1 MDFTTNRIVQKIQGM
16 DIRLAAL
23 VVQFLVSLAFSL
35 MGSFLP
41 LFIETDLNYPL
52 IEATYWTG
60 IAQLISSSLYAF
72 TAPFWGTMCDRAG
85 IRKITVMILVANGI
99 VYAGMAGSTDIPHIL
114 LFQAL
119 QGSFGGVSTTMFTL
133 VAAVV
138 PENEMKKAL
147 SYQMAMMTMGSL
159 VGPGVGGLLAEVVGY
174 RLTFVASSL
183 LFVAVI
189 PLMLFINVPH
199 PAKRDGETTGL
210 NLRDLRDVLPDIVS
224 LVMVYA
230 CISFITPTI
239 PWFLKSLGVQDDQ
252 LLTYTAASTI
262 LNGAAFVV
270 ATPLLT
276 RVVTDRFLP
285 LLSTIAAG
293 AIFATGFAADAYQFI
308 GLRIAIGAIQ
318 SGIPPSLLGGRASKK
333 RGAVMGF
340 LNSARFLGMAVGPFM
355 ATSILGGGEPPGPL
369 MMFVAMAGLSLVT
382 SLVLYLSHG
391 RKSGLTA
398 MPR

>member
-1 MDFTTNRIVQKIQGM
+1 MDT
-16 DIRLAAL
+16 RLSAL
-23 VVQFLVSLAFSL
+23 IVQFLVSLAFSL

-41 LFIETDLNYPL
+41 LFIQTDLSYPL

-85 IRKITVMILVANGI
+85 IRKITVMILIANGI

-114 LFQAL
+114 LFRAL

-138 PENEMKKAL
+138 PEDEMKKAL
-147 SYQMAMMTMGSL
+147 SYQMATMTMGSL
-159 VGPGVGGLLAEVVGY
+159 VGPGVGGLLAEVIGY

-189 PLMLFINVPH
+189 PLMLFINVPP
-199 PAKRDGETTGL
+199 PANREGENAGL
-210 NLRDLRDVLPDIVS
+210 NLRDLRDVLPDIIS

-239 PWFLKSLGVQDDQ
+239 PWFLESLGVPDDQ

-276 RVVTDRFLP
+276 KVVTDRFLA
-285 LLSTIAAG
+285 LLSTVAAG
-293 AIFATGFAADAYQFI
+293 AIFATAFARDAFQFV

-369 MMFVAMAGLSLVT
+369 MMFAAMAVLSLLT

-391 RKSGLTA
+391 RNQGNT
-398 MPR
+398 MHR

>member
-1 MDFTTNRIVQKIQGM
+1 M

-114 LFQAL
+114 LFRAL

-189 PLMLFINVPH
+189 PLMLFINVPP